1 MLGTFSKTLLR
12 YLSIRLNDRQNR
24 QIPPNF
30 MEKLTKLAAFVTKG
44 KQVFCLVRTWTVLF

>member
-44 KQVFCLVRTWTVLF
+44 KQVFCLVRT